1 MSSVLRIAGIV
12 NDSIVD
18 GPGMRIAV
26 FTQGCHRHCPGC
38 HNQHT
43 WDPNGGKDCSIDE
56 ILQRV
61 DSNPL
66 LSGIT
71 ITGGEPFEQPEPLIE
86 LVKEI
91 KKRQME
97 VAIFSGGTWDELTKD
112 RSSKQFELLSLCD
125 VLVDGAFREDL
136 KSLELKF
143 KGSSNQN
150 TIDIRKSLAAGE
162 VVLMQDGRW

>member
-1 MSSVLRIAGIV
+1 MSKLRIAGIV

-26 FTQGCHRHCPGC
+26 FTQGCHRYCLGC
-38 HNQHT
+38 HNPHT
-43 WDPNGGKDCSIDE
+43 WDPNGGQDITVEE

-61 DSNPL
+61 DQNPL
-66 LSGIT
+66 LSGVT
-71 ITGGEPFEQPEPLIE
+71 LTGGEPFEQPEPLIE
-86 LVKEI
+86 LVKEL
-91 KKRQME
+91 KKRHLE
-97 VAIFSGGTWDELTKD
+97 VAIFSGGTWEELTQD
-112 RSSKQFELLSLCD
+112 RASKQFELLSLCD

-150 TIDIRKSLAAGE
+150 TIDIQKSLASGE
-162 VVLMQDGRW
+162 IVLMQDGRW